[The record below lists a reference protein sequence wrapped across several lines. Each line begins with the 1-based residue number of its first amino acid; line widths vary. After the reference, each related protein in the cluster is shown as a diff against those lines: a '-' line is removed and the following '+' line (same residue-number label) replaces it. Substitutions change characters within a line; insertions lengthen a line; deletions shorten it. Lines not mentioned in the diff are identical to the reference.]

1 LLGTVR
7 VLVAPLL
14 MLPVLKALLSA
25 VKVWVALSLLV
36 TVMVLPAFTVM
47 LEGWKAK
54 FLMVMVFGDALVAV
68 LLALVLLVLL
78 AVLLVVLEL
87 LLLPPP
93 QAASTEP
100 RLMTA
105 APVAAKLEGRRTT
118 RSFRPG
124 P

>member
-1 LLGTVR
+1 
-7 VLVAPLL
+7 

-25 VKVWVALSLLV
+25 VTVCVALSLLL

-47 LEGWKAK
+47 FEGWKAK
-54 FLMVMVFGDALVAV
+54 FLMVMVFADALVAG
-68 LLALVLLVLL
+68 LLALVLVLL
-78 AVLLVVLEL
+78 AMLVVVLEL

-105 APVAAKLEGRRTT
+105 APVAAKLVNGRTT

-124 P
+124 L